1 MVLSR
6 ALSAGAVMS
15 LALAGC
21 GGGNA
26 TSTATTSVPATAKTS
41 TPGMAGHVL
50 ANNELNGFKGTQP
63 PVANTV
69 HGWLTATQTPPD
81 QLASE
86 TKRLTG
92 LGFVAGAH
100 KDLVGP
106 DGRDG
111 VSIVEQ
117 FKTPDGA
124 RSELADSVR
133 LFKANAQGGAKTF
146 PVPGIPG
153 AVGLVPIGT
162 PAVNVA
168 FASGDYYY
176 LVGAFVPK
184 VSASSEATVSAAAK
198 HLYQRL
204 V

>member
-1 MVLSR
+1 
-6 ALSAGAVMS
+6 
-15 LALAGC
+15 
-21 GGGNA
+21 
-26 TSTATTSVPATAKTS
+26 
-41 TPGMAGHVL
+41 MAGHLL

-63 PVANTV
+63 PVSNTV
-69 HGWLTATQTPPD
+69 HGWLTATETSPD

-92 LGFVAGAH
+92 LGFIAGAH

-106 DGRDG
+106 GGRDG

-133 LFKANAQGGAKTF
+133 VFKANAQGTKTF

-153 AVGLVPIGT
+153 AVGLAPTGT

-184 VSASSEATVSAAAK
+184 VSVSSEATVSAAAK
-198 HLYQRL
+198 HLYQR
-204 V
+204 VQG